1 MVDVLG
7 RMSNLC
13 IEVYKIYERTQLSQR
28 CSYSHKDKCR
38 HVSVWTIG
46 PTVFKAMVLS
56 RSDQPRIDE
65 ENIELV
71 NRKYVSKHEQA

>member
-46 PTVFKAMVLS
+46 PTVLKAMVRS

-65 ENIELV
+65 ENIAFV
-71 NRKYVSKHEQA
+71 NRKNVSKHEQA

>member
-1 MVDVLG
+1 
-7 RMSNLC
+7 MSNLY
-13 IEVYKIYERTQLSQR
+13 IDVYKSYERTQLSQR

-46 PTVFKAMVLS
+46 PTVFNMVLN
-56 RSDQPRIDE
+56 RSYQPRIDE